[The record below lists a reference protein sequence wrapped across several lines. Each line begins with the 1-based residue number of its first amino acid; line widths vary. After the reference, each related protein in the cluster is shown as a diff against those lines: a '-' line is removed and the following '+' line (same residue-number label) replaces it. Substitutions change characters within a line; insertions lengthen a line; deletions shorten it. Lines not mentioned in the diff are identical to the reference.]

1 MWAALIP
8 IIATYGLPL
17 AEKLVEKWMS
27 GAPPT
32 PADFAE
38 LRTLA
43 NQNATAQANAVI
55 AQLGLSPT
63 DPKAQQIIALVK

>member
-8 IIATYGLPL
+8 IIAEYGLPL
-17 AEKLVEKWMS
+17 AEALVQKWTA
-27 GAPPT
+27 GTPPT

-38 LRTLA
+38 LRALA
-43 NQNATAQANAVI
+43 NQNSTAQANAVI

-63 DPKAQQIIALVK
+63 DPKAQQILALVK